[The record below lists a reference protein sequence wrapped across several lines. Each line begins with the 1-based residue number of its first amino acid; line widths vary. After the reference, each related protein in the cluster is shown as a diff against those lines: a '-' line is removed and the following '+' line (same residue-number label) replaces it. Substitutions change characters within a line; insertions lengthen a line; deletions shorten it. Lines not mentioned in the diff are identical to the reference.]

1 MKNSV
6 VRIIMVLIAFFIAQ
20 SLYAATQPA
29 KGTVQKTPAP
39 VQSKAPVGT
48 AKSASTPI
56 KQISVIGK
64 PSIQP
69 TKNPSTII
77 NNFFTSAGSA
87 GKVMSIENM
96 LGDAYQPAVG
106 IDDAGNI
113 IAVWQQWDSNPMRY
127 NIWSNRYDAVSGTW
141 GTAGAIGSDPKIDQG
156 DVEMLHI
163 AMNGKGNAVVVWLQ
177 FSPND
182 LKSHV
187 WANEFYANSLTWGVA
202 KRLGQSSLLVGE
214 ESFPQVAIND
224 AGYAVAAWESIENER
239 SRIRASI
246 FTGKSWTNSELI
258 DFSNMGDAEA
268 PQVAIND
275 WNYSQVVWIQDN
287 GKTSALW
294 SNQTY
299 DLTHW
304 NSSAIVIDPGT
315 QWKVYYPKIATN
327 NHSSIIVWEQYS
339 TKWRVMANVCYLKKC
354 KTTTVNEGGDS
365 PSVAIKNTK
374 DGTHEAVIVWLGGPG
389 GWFGTYL
396 YSSRYSFGTDKWDGP
411 VPIGEQKGVSV
422 KEKISMD
429 DFGNVYMVCEKL
441 DTSES
446 TPSIIGA
453 GYDVL
458 KKQWSFSP
466 VILSKMSKDDGNLLT
481 VPKSTLPNVNF
492 GNQTNFLD
500 SLPTANPN
508 GQTNNTSQN
517 KQSPYR
523 LVPMLAVNRNGT
535 AMATIW
541 AIPDADGA
549 HTSIWVNIIK

>member
-1 MKNSV
+1 
-6 VRIIMVLIAFFIAQ
+6 
-20 SLYAATQPA
+20 
-29 KGTVQKTPAP
+29 
-39 VQSKAPVGT
+39 
-48 AKSASTPI
+48 
-56 KQISVIGK
+56 
-64 PSIQP
+64 
-69 TKNPSTII
+69 
-77 NNFFTSAGSA
+77 
-87 GKVMSIENM
+87 
-96 LGDAYQPAVG
+96 
-106 IDDAGNI
+106 
-113 IAVWQQWDSNPMRY
+113 
-127 NIWSNRYDAVSGTW
+127 
-141 GTAGAIGSDPKIDQG
+141 
-156 DVEMLHI
+156 
-163 AMNGKGNAVVVWLQ
+163 
-177 FSPND
+177 
-182 LKSHV
+182 
-187 WANEFYANSLTWGVA
+187 
-202 KRLGQSSLLVGE
+202 
-214 ESFPQVAIND
+214 
-224 AGYAVAAWESIENER
+224 
-239 SRIRASI
+239 
-246 FTGKSWTNSELI
+246 
-258 DFSNMGDAEA
+258 
-268 PQVAIND
+268 
-275 WNYSQVVWIQDN
+275 
-287 GKTSALW
+287 
-294 SNQTY
+294 
-299 DLTHW
+299 
-304 NSSAIVIDPGT
+304 
-315 QWKVYYPKIATN
+315 
-327 NHSSIIVWEQYS
+327 
-339 TKWRVMANVCYLKKC
+339 MANVCYLKKC

-429 DFGNVYMVCEKL
+429 DFGNVYMVWEKL

-492 GNQTNFLD
+492 GNQTNLLD